1 MNVVCYLDDH
11 HESGSRL
18 AALVQTYGS
27 KAQVTICRTRD
38 ELTQRLLQPTQDIR
52 AAVLLA
58 CDHQH
63 LGLLLSLRDM
73 LSNCR
78 TILVLPDRDPSTV
91 AQGHTL
97 RPRLLTYMDADF
109 VPLIEAVLGRIQAGC
124 CPEVNGGHA
133 GVA

>member
-27 KAQVTICRTRD
+27 KAQVNICRTRD
-38 ELTQRLLQPTQDIR
+38 ELTHRLLQPTQDIR

-78 TILVLPDRDPSTV
+78 TILVLPDRDPFTV

-124 CPEVNGGHA
+124 CPEVNGGNA

>member
-11 HESGSRL
+11 HESGNRL
-18 AALVQTYGS
+18 AALVQS
-27 KAQVTICRTRD
+27 FVPKAQVTICRTRE
-38 ELTQRLLQPTQDIR
+38 ELTHRLLQPTQDVR

-73 LSNCR
+73 LSDCR
-78 TILVLPDRDPSTV
+78 TILVLPDRAPSTV

-97 RPRLLTYMDADF
+97 RPRLLTYMDTDF
-109 VPLIEAVLGRIQAGC
+109 VPLVGAVLDRIQSGC
-124 CPEVNGGHA
+124 FPQANGETA

>member
-27 KAQVTICRTRD
+27 KAQVNICRTRD
-38 ELTQRLLQPTQDIR
+38 ELTQRLLQPSQDIR

-91 AQGHTL
+91 AQGHTF

-124 CPEVNGGHA
+124 CSEVNGGNA